1 MPISSCNIV
10 DFLDFVDFVDKPASF
25 VVDDAEATVVVDD
38 VEFSFPTSSD
48 SASAIMLPPFDEPF
62 GELESCGGAAITL
75 APFVEPFGEF
85 ETCGAG
91 GLLVLAFPSRVE
103 AVVGWGF
110 IDSVDSVEQVLLT
123 ADGWLPR

>member
-10 DFLDFVDFVDKPASF
+10 DFLDFVDFVDKLASF
-25 VVDDAEATVVVDD
+25 VVDD

-48 SASAIMLPPFDEPF
+48 SASAIMLPPFD
-62 GELESCGGAAITL
+62 
-75 APFVEPFGEF
+75 EPFGEF